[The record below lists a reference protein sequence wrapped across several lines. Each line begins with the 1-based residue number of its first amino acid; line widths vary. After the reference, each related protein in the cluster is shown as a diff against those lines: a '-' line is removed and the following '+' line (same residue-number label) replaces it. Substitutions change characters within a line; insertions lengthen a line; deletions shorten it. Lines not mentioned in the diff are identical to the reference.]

1 VEVINLKTIGLIGGM
16 SWESTAEY
24 YRIINEGIK
33 ERMGGLHSAK
43 CLLSSVDFGDIEPF
57 MRSGEWEK
65 IGEALIN
72 AARVLE
78 NGGADFILLCT
89 NTMHKLYDQIQN
101 EIEIQLLHIADA
113 ASEKILQEKIKK
125 VGLLGTRETMEKDF
139 YKARIENKGIQVIV
153 PDEKERVLVN
163 QVIFDELCLGKIE
176 DRSRENYIKIIEGL
190 ISMGAEGIVLGCTE
204 IPLLINSDDSRV
216 PLFDTTYIHAMKAVE
231 KALGDGVVDNN

>member
-1 VEVINLKTIGLIGGM
+1 MKTIGLIGGM

-24 YRIINEGIK
+24 YRLINEEIN

-43 CLLSSVDFGDIEPF
+43 CLLYSVDFGEIEPF
-57 MRSGEWEK
+57 MRTGQWEK

-72 AARVLE
+72 AARILE

-89 NTMHKLYDQIQN
+89 NTMHKLYDQIQE

-113 ASEKILQEKIKK
+113 ASEKMLQNNLKR
-125 VGLLGTRETMEKDF
+125 VGLLGTRETMEQDF
-139 YKARIENKGIQVIV
+139 YKSRIENKGIQVIV
-153 PDEKERVLVN
+153 PDEKERELVN
-163 QVIFDELCLGKIE
+163 QVIFYELCLGKIE
-176 DRSRENYIKIIEGL
+176 DRSRKSYIKIIEGL

-204 IPLLINSDDSRV
+204 IPLLIKSDNSKV

-231 KALGDGVVDNN
+231 KAVNL

>member
-1 VEVINLKTIGLIGGM
+1 LKTIGLIGGM

-24 YRIINEGIK
+24 YRLINEEIK

-43 CLLSSVDFGDIEPF
+43 CLIYSVDFGEIEAF
-57 MRSGEWEK
+57 MRTGQWEK
-65 IGEALIN
+65 IGEELIN

-78 NGGADFILLCT
+78 NGGADLILLCT
-89 NTMHKLYDQIQN
+89 NTMHKLYDQIQK

-113 ASEKILQEKIKK
+113 TSEKILQEKIKR
-125 VGLLGTRETMEKDF
+125 VGLLGTRETMEQDF
-139 YKARIENKGIQVIV
+139 YKSRIENKGIQVIV
-153 PDEKERVLVN
+153 PGKKERELVN
-163 QVIFDELCLGKIE
+163 QVIFDELCLGKIKDE
-176 DRSRENYIKIIEGL
+176 SRENYIKIIEGL

-231 KALGDGVVDNN
+231 KAVIN